1 VGFVELGLD
10 GLLESLG
17 EPFFF
22 FFDLSV
28 VELPAVAEALRPWS
42 VALLA
47 LGGVA
52 GVVVEGVVVADGSG
66 GLTAPGVVG
75 VRPGTLGVPGLAG
88 AGLGTDEPGA
98 PEPGAPG
105 NCAEAAPAS
114 ARLTPKKAPRIR
126 LCIRM
131 GELLLLRRWNL
142 PNREAPCK
150 SSPKTSIG

>member
-1 VGFVELGLD
+1 VGVVELGLE

-28 VELPAVAEALRPWS
+28 VELPAVAEAPSPSS

-52 GVVVEGVVVADGSG
+52 GVGVAGDVAGGMVADGDG
-66 GLTAPGVVG
+66 FTAPGVVG
-75 VRPGTLGVPGLAG
+75 VRPGTLGVPDVGG
-88 AGLGTDEPGA
+88 AAPGV

-105 NCAEAAPAS
+105 SCADAAPAR
-114 ARLTPKKAPRIR
+114 ARLPLRTAPRTR

-131 GELLLLRRWNL
+131 GESSCFCERVELSELRSPPQKF
-142 PNREAPCK
+142 PNDVR
-150 SSPKTSIG
+150 